1 MMPTISGEMFNCF
14 LNELERDFK
23 EKLPYAHREVNL
35 RRAAKGK
42 PLLTLAQA
50 NTASRLLG
58 GGDLIDFLVTLEIES

>member
-42 PLLTLAQA
+42 PR
-50 NTASRLLG
+50 RLY
-58 GGDLIDFLVTLEIES
+58 T